1 MIVNKDT
8 RPEKKIYYLGGLLIE
23 ILGKYPVNSKLDF
36 FDIYSE
42 FNSNKE
48 ITINLFSITLDWLFL
63 LDLIKI
69 ENNKIIKCF

>member
-1 MIVNKDT
+1 MIVSKDT
-8 RPEKKIYYLGGLLIE
+8 RPEKKIYYLGGILIE
-23 ILGKYPVNSKLDF
+23 ILGKYPKNSELDF

-42 FNSNKE
+42 FNSSKE
-48 ITINLFSITLDWLFL
+48 ITVNLFSMTLDWLFL